1 MFKKIILISLVY
13 TYLVSNIAQ
22 AIIWEGESA
31 GLNIRWTK
39 NEITVT
45 TPFGRQIFST
55 TQLAQKDFEA
65 DFLMDKSLYKNNPCE
80 YQRNFALLSVV
91 GSIATISDTE
101 STKCK
106 NMKHPSIDHNFITI
120 DLAKSAEAVK
130 LTDLFVESDIL
141 AALLND
147 KIIKLSLKNKT
158 PATLTGLFNA
168 LEWSEIVI
176 KDCTYTLP
184 INFLNQFAFHHVTAR
199 QVAIRLHLQPMTH
212 ACESKKAQL
221 GFYLPIPTTL
231 KMALNRAQ
239 MQNSGFLMRDQL
251 KKTSTVSFSTTDY
264 KPSVIK
270 EEEYEYHTVVAG
282 DTLYSIYKYYN
293 KSINTII
300 RLNNLSAPYTLE
312 IGQKLKISKKTKKT
326 TNSTNSILQQ
336 IELTETLRRAKVPS
350 EVESAA
356 ELELSYLMSLQK
368 VCDKI
373 NTQNQ
378 QTRFRTWLNKQ
389 AKKQLLEYS
398 NGKWLVN
405 SEKFWTLHDKYY
417 PLPIS
422 DKIDW
427 QAAENLKMGNCDF
440 ECSLDWLN
448 QATVTYLKYHPTG
461 KYVDQ
466 ALNKILA
473 FTNKYKTKTSL
484 LNTKNLPR
492 LFAVIHLTV
501 GRTNH
506 RNTDRV
512 LGEIDRLRKLLK
524 Q

>member
-1 MFKKIILISLVY
+1 MLKKIILISLVY
-13 TYLVSNIAQ
+13 TYLVTNIAY

-31 GLNIRWTK
+31 GFNIRWTK
-39 NEITVT
+39 NEITAT

-91 GSIATISDTE
+91 GSIVTISDTE

-120 DLAKSAEAVK
+120 DLEKSAEAVK

-168 LEWSEIVI
+168 LEWSEIMI

-184 INFLNQFAFHHVTAR
+184 INFLNQFAFHHVTTR

-221 GFYLPIPTTL
+221 GFYLPIPTRL
-231 KMALNRAQ
+231 KMALNRAL
-239 MQNSGFLMRDQL
+239 LMENKI
-251 KKTSTVSFSTTDY
+251 KKTSTISFSTTNY
-264 KPSVIK
+264 KPEIEQK
-270 EEEYEYHTVVAG
+270 YEYHTVVAG
-282 DTLYSIYKYYN
+282 ETLYSISKYYN

-300 RLNNLSAPYTLE
+300 RLNHLSAPYTLE
-312 IGQKLKISKKTKKT
+312 IGQKLKISKKT
-326 TNSTNSILQQ
+326 TNSTNSTNSSNSILQQ
-336 IELTETLRRAKVPS
+336 IELTEKLKQRIKAKSPS
-350 EVESAA
+350 EFNSTA

-427 QAAENLKMGNCDF
+427 QAAENFKMGNCDF

-448 QATVTYLKYHPTG
+448 QTTVTYLKYHPTG

-473 FTNKYKTKTSL
+473 FTNKYKTKTNL

-512 LGEIDRLRKLLK
+512 LAEIDRLRELLK